1 MYSMI
6 GWSSGLYK
14 KNILTIQFQHAI
26 MQMKSEND
34 NWYVWRLYMDKET
47 IKAVLV
53 LIFAFIITGLGN
65 HFIDGM

>member
-1 MYSMI
+1 
-6 GWSSGLYK
+6 
-14 KNILTIQFQHAI
+14 
-26 MQMKSEND
+26 
-34 NWYVWRLYMDKET
+34 MDKAT